1 MKKKKEAIRN
11 QILKKVKYYRN
22 SRGIVFLD
30 NPNKQLK
37 EDIVI
42 ENNELEVLL
51 IKLKRSRRIL
61 VTTKHIY
68 FIDKKEIT
76 KILGKNIERFDYME
90 LINGEKIIEGKSKI
104 KKRLLRFK
112 MNFRI
117 GNYRVIQRDGS
128 FTEVTIWKTQLA
140 DCLDDCIK
148 ALKFVVNKYEAI

>member
-104 KKRLLRFK
+104 RKVILRFK

-117 GNYRVIQRDGS
+117 GSYRIIQRDGS
-128 FTEVTIWKTQLA
+128 FTEVTIWKTQFV
-140 DCLDDCIK
+140 DCLGDCIK
-148 ALKFVVNKYEAI
+148 ALKFVGNKYEAI